1 MNKNDLIEKIFELE
15 DKFEAESKLDIQKKV
30 YQEMDKLYGGEG
42 VRICNIY
49 YNENDNETAQE
60 ECEECAEKAKKLT
73 EELHY
78 GNSLVDSLTSSD
90 IESAYN
96 TLIKETNLEKD
107 FIDYIDTVK
116 ENCNQVG
123 LLNNDVL
130 LRNIILKITLEH
142 FRQNKKEK

>member
-1 MNKNDLIEKIFELE
+1 MNKNNLIEKIFELE
-15 DKFEAESKLDIQKKV
+15 DKFEVESKLDIQKKV

-96 TLIKETNLEKD
+96 ILIKETNLEKD
-107 FIDYIDTVK
+107 FNLYIKKVE
-116 ENCNQVG
+116 ENCKLVG
-123 LLNNDVL
+123 LLTNDIL
-130 LRNIILKITLEH
+130 LRDIILKITLEH
-142 FRQNKKEK
+142 FRQKRK

>member
-96 TLIKETNLEKD
+96 ILMNETNLKND
-107 FIDYIDTVK
+107 FKHYIDKVK

-130 LRNIILKITLEH
+130 LRNIILKITLEQ
-142 FRQNKKEK
+142 FRQKQEGK

>member
-1 MNKNDLIEKIFELE
+1 MNKNNLIEKIFELE
-15 DKFEAESKLDIQKKV
+15 DKFEVESKLDIQKKV

-49 YNENDNETAQE
+49 YNENNDETVE
-60 ECEECAEKAKKLT
+60 GECEECAEKAKKLT

-96 TLIKETNLEKD
+96 TLIKETDLKKD
-107 FIDYIDTVK
+107 FKHYINRV
-116 ENCNQVG
+116 ERNCNQVG
-123 LLNNDVL
+123 LLINDVL
-130 LRNIILKITLEH
+130 LRDIILKVALEH